1 MKIKAII
8 DEDFVNY
15 KKPSMFIGTAYCD
28 FKCCKE
34 AGIDIT
40 VCQNAEL
47 AQYPAYDIAFDAL
60 YKRYTTNPIT
70 STVVLGGLEPFL
82 QYDDILGLIK
92 YFRKHNCNDTFVIY
106 TGYTLDE
113 LIQMNYI
120 NDLKQQTNIVL
131 KVGRFIPNSTSRYD
145 SVLGI
150 TLISSNQKGV
160 ILSE

>member
-60 YKRYTTNPIT
+60 YQRYITNPIT
-70 STVVLGGLEPFL
+70 SAVVLGGLEPFL

-131 KVGRFIPNSTSRYD
+131 KVGRFIPNSTPRYD
-145 SVLGI
+145 DILGI
-150 TLISSNQKGV
+150 TLISDNQKGV

>member
-34 AGIDIT
+34 AGIDIS

-47 AQYPAYDIAFDAL
+47 AKYPVYDIGFGRL
-60 YKRYTTNPIT
+60 YERYISNPIT
-70 STVVLGGLEPFL
+70 SAVVIGGLEPFL
-82 QYDDILGLIK
+82 QYNDVLGLLT
-92 YFRKHNCNDTFVIY
+92 YFRSCGCNDTFVIY

-113 LIQMNYI
+113 LAQMNYI
-120 NDLKQQTNIVL
+120 NDLARQKNVIL
-131 KVGRFIPNSTSRYD
+131 KVGRFIPDSTPRYD
-145 SVLGI
+145 DILGI
-150 TLISSNQKGV
+150 TLISNNQRGV